1 MTGEQYL
8 HLQSSIA
15 SGPAG
20 DMLCPHGDTCRT
32 CRERRM
38 WAEVAQEMWEEG
50 AFVGPLDEVVR
61 EHWDRFRERLR
72 KMPSLN

>member
-1 MTGEQYL
+1 
-8 HLQSSIA
+8 
-15 SGPAG
+15 
-20 DMLCPHGDTCRT
+20 
-32 CRERRM
+32 M